1 MSDVLSQGEIDA
13 LLAAISSGDVDA
25 DEIREVEPEKAVKP
39 FDFLRP
45 NKFSK
50 DQLRTIELLHDGFCR
65 ETQNQ
70 WTAQMRAKVEVDV
83 LSADQMGYGEFVNS
97 LPAPTLAFICSME
110 PLEGN
115 VLLELNLPLAFSLIE
130 RLVGGPGTARPKVRE
145 LTEIEM
151 ALLSGPLNSLLAA
164 LSDSWSTVVEATFAP
179 LGSETNPQFAQI
191 VAPSEIVVLVTF
203 SVTVGEHNGMV
214 SLCIPHIVI
223 EPAMGRLTAQS
234 YFSGSA
240 AGELP
245 DARAEIERGLDR
257 VEIPISARLG
267 GATLSVEDLMDLA
280 PGDVIPL
287 GAPPGSEASV
297 RIGHRPAFL
306 AQPGVS
312 GRKAAVQVTR
322 KLDDFHEGAQA

>member
-25 DEIREVEPEKAVKP
+25 DEMRESEPEKTVRP

-45 NKFSK
+45 NKFNK
-50 DQLRTIELLHDGFCR
+50 DQLRTIELMHDGFCR
-65 ETQNQ
+65 ETQNR
-70 WTAQMRAKVEVDV
+70 WTAQLRASVEVDV

-97 LPAPTLAFICSME
+97 LPAPTLTFICSME

-115 VLLELNLPLAFSLIE
+115 VLLELNLPLAFSLID
-130 RLVGGPGTARPKVRE
+130 RLVGGPGTSRPKVRE

-151 ALLSGPLNSLLAA
+151 ALLSGPLNSLLSA
-164 LSDSWSTVVEATFAP
+164 LSDSWSTVVEATFRP

-214 SLCIPHIVI
+214 SLCVPHLVI

-234 YFSGSA
+234 YFSG
-240 AGELP
+240 AGGGEHGE
-245 DARAEIERGLDR
+245 ARTEIEHSLDR
-257 VEIPISARLG
+257 VEIPVSARLG

-287 GAPPGSEASV
+287 GVSPGAEASV
-297 RIGHRPAFL
+297 RVGQHAAFL

-312 GRKAAVQVTR
+312 GRRAAVQVTR
-322 KLDDFHEGAQA
+322 KVDDFHEGALA